1 MITEPSQRR
10 NRLSEAVAGMRQWMV
25 ERLAAPAPPV
35 PLERPNLAQL
45 ARAEA
50 ELPACVA
57 ACPVARKY
65 LDLLGSLDWEHFP
78 ERDRHR
84 PWPGA
89 TPAPRAPFVAAYL
102 VKLDQDK
109 RYMSDLRSYLVD
121 HPALVWVL
129 GFPLVASAAQPWGF
143 DVKASVPSRK
153 QLGRVLRKLDNA
165 ALQFLLGGIVNALK
179 EELPPGVNFGDA
191 ISVDTKHIIA
201 WVRENNPKDY
211 VHDRYD
217 KDEAT
222 QRRPGLPAGLQAQAQ
237 PGGGRGQRRG
247 ERRRTADAGQQSR
260 AGQDGRGG
268 RVLLGLRLRRGDDQ
282 GRGVGRVRL
291 GRADPALRQGR
302 CDLLPSINEAG
313 RGALGTASALRRAGY
328 GL

>member
-1 MITEPSQRR
+1 
-10 NRLSEAVAGMRQWMV
+10 MV
-25 ERLAAPAPPV
+25 ERLAVPAPPV

-45 ARAEA
+45 AWPDA

-65 LDLLGSLDWEHFP
+65 LDLLGSLDWDHFP
-78 ERDRHR
+78 NATGID
-84 PWPGA
+84 PGRGQRQR
-89 TPAPRAPFVAAYL
+89 PRAPFVAAYL

-179 EELPPGVNFGDA
+179 AELPAGVNFGDA
-191 ISVDTKHIIA
+191 ISLDTKHIIA
-201 WVRENNPKDY
+201 WVREQPEG
-211 VHDRYD
+211 VHPRPLHQDPTA
-217 KDEAT
+217 E
-222 QRRPGLPAGLQAQAQ
+222 RRPRLPARLQA
-237 PGGGRGQRRG
+237 
-247 ERRRTADAGQQSR
+247 
-260 AGQDGRGG
+260 
-268 RVLLGLRLRRGDDQ
+268 
-282 GRGVGRVRL
+282 
-291 GRADPALRQGR
+291 
-302 CDLLPSINEAG
+302 
-313 RGALGTASALRRAGY
+313 
-328 GL
+328 